1 MNKENEL
8 LQTVNKSVKNA
19 NAKAQPP
26 ITEPIKET
34 RGRKAGAQ
42 IPGIISN
49 NEGVIKALIESY
61 ILDAKEQNIKTC
73 KDSLARYIEEKK
85 LFGKIRNGVFK
96 PLVFSTI
103 RTYVNEI
110 WNKMERKKKNQE
122 GKR

>member
-1 MNKENEL
+1 
-8 LQTVNKSVKNA
+8 
-19 NAKAQPP
+19 
-26 ITEPIKET
+26 
-34 RGRKAGAQ
+34 
-42 IPGIISN
+42 
-49 NEGVIKALIESY
+49 
-61 ILDAKEQNIKTC
+61 LDAKEQNIKTC

-122 GKR
+122 GKAEIRTMNFIKPEYIRSDLSLGR

>member
-8 LQTVNKSVKNA
+8 LQTVNKSVKND
-19 NAKAQPP
+19 NTKAQPP
-26 ITEPIKET
+26 ITEAIKET
-34 RGRKAGAQ
+34 RGRKAGTQ

-73 KDSLARYIEEKK
+73 KDSLARYIEEKT
-85 LFGKIRNGVFK
+85 FGKIRNGVFK

>member
-1 MNKENEL
+1 MH
-8 LQTVNKSVKNA
+8 
-19 NAKAQPP
+19 
-26 ITEPIKET
+26 
-34 RGRKAGAQ
+34 

-61 ILDAKEQNIKTC
+61 ILDAKKQNIKTC
-73 KDSLARYIEEKK
+73 KDSLARYIEEKE
-85 LFGKIRNGVFK
+85 LFGKMRNGVFK

-103 RTYVNEI
+103 RNYVNEI